1 MMKLTRI
8 FTGVLASALVMLPSL
23 TLADSQLSIGGAG
36 TTAQANLDFRIIIPS
51 FVYFQIGSAGSVD
64 RVDYDLNVGPV
75 QPGSGGPI
83 SATGGVGDG
92 VDGALTVNLATN
104 ATNVSIAASG
114 GNLTSGGD
122 TLPFADITASD
133 TGTIPVP
140 DFGTTISP
148 FAPGGFSL
156 SDTWSYTYDNTSVYN
171 AGTYDGRATYTITV
185 L

>member
-1 MMKLTRI
+1 MKLTRL
-8 FTGVLASALVMLPSL
+8 FTSAVAAALVILPSL
-23 TLADSQLSIGGAG
+23 AVADSQLSIGGAG

-51 FVYFQIGSAGSVD
+51 FIYFQIGSAGSVD
-64 RVDYDLNVGPV
+64 RVDFDLNVGPV

-104 ATNVSIAASG
+104 ATSVSIAASG
-114 GNLTSGGD
+114 GNLTSGAN
-122 TLPFADITASD
+122 TLPFTDITAVD

-140 DFGTTISP
+140 DFGATITP

-156 SDTWSYTYDNTSVYN
+156 TDTWTYTYDNATVYN